1 MQKDAYVRK
10 QEKRGILKIALTTEH
25 NRQEEDEKDKADHV
39 SNKNEETNNAHYMSD
54 DDWNAFDILA
64 WCTLTT

>member
-39 SNKNEETNNAHYMSD
+39 SNENEETNNAHYMSD
-54 DDWNAFDILA
+54 DD
-64 WCTLTT
+64 